1 MLTRDVAQGRLAIG
15 SLLAGERVR
24 VYTDGRFEGAAMLE
38 PEMKL
43 PAPSGSSKPGDTV
56 VAGGRYARVCRLPG
70 PLVLP
75 VEGSV
80 SDAA

>member
-56 VAGGRYARVCRLPG
+56 VAGARSDRLHTAG
-70 PLVLP
+70 HTLV
-75 VEGSV
+75 VRVRFS
-80 SDAA
+80 